1 MLCYGGIMKNTIV
14 NEKKSGKYFWW
25 AHSAPIDALTRKDA
39 SYPPRTIG
47 TLHMLRDSAACLHL
61 ADLVNGRYNYGGILY
76 NMPPA
81 IYQMQKSR
89 LSQLSVLSH
98 NDIILHT
105 TRPALND
112 HQSKLKRRLF
122 RSGSELENI
131 ILQNMSKFFLH
142 CDRKRISLSDIIA
155 DKFQPKDD
163 SSYRSILF
171 DIYVDAYIAYK
182 ANVDNLNDLKNPKNK
197 VTNTDSAVGY
207 IVYIPKL
214 INENAKEVVSSGVL
228 SVFSLDGAMTLV
240 WSYLVL
246 TKYANLIYEMISSN
260 KPRIVLAEFSPK
272 ISNAMIPNDLSYVVD
287 SLDCEIKIDVSL

>member
-1 MLCYGGIMKNTIV
+1 LKNTIV
-14 NEKKSGKYFWW
+14 NEKKQGKYFWW

-61 ADLVNGRYNYGGILY
+61 ADLVNGKYNYGGILY

-81 IYQMQKSR
+81 IYQIQKSR
-89 LSQLSVLSH
+89 LSQLSALSH

-131 ILQNMSKFFLH
+131 ILRNMSKFFLH
-142 CDRKRISLSDIIA
+142 CDRKRISLSDTVA
-155 DKFQPKDD
+155 DKFQSKDD

-171 DIYVDAYIAYK
+171 DIYVDAYVAYK
-182 ANVDNLNDLKNPKNK
+182 ANVDNLKDLKNPKNK
-197 VTNTDSAVGY
+197 ATNADSAIGY

-214 INENAKEVVSSGVL
+214 INENTKEVVCSGVL
-228 SVFSLDGAMTLV
+228 SVFSLDGSMSLV

-246 TKYANLIYEMISSN
+246 TKYSNLINKMISSN
-260 KPRIVLAEFSPK
+260 KPRIILAKFKP
-272 ISNAMIPNDLSYVVD
+272 ITPNDIIPSDLSFVVD
-287 SLDCEIKIDVSL
+287 SADCEIKIDVSL

>member
-14 NEKKSGKYFWW
+14 NAKKSGKYFWW
-25 AHSAPIDALTRKDA
+25 AHSAPIDALTRKDT
-39 SYPPRTIG
+39 SLPPRTIG

-61 ADLVNGRYNYGGILY
+61 AGLVNGRYNYGGILY
-76 NMPPA
+76 NMPHD
-81 IYQMQKSR
+81 IYQIQKSSF
-89 LSQLSVLSH
+89 SQLSFLSH
-98 NDIILHT
+98 NDLILHT

-112 HQSKLKRRLF
+112 HETKQKRRLF
-122 RSGSELENI
+122 KSGSELENV

-142 CDRKRISLSDIIA
+142 CDRKLIMLSDRVA
-155 DKFQPKDD
+155 DKFQLNDD
-163 SSYRSILF
+163 SSYRSIIF

-197 VTNTDSAVGY
+197 VSNTNSAVGY

-214 INENAKEVVSSGVL
+214 INENSKEIGASSVL

-246 TKYANLIYEMISSN
+246 AKYANLIHEMISSK
-260 KPRIVLAEFSPK
+260 KPRIILTEFSPK
-272 ISNAMIPNDLSYVVD
+272 ISNAMIPNDLSFVID
-287 SLDCEIKIDVSL
+287 SVNCEIKVDVTL